1 MVLDRKNSPLKQ
13 PLISEAKSLLRPTFE
28 KFCKAVEEQ
37 KWDEAVAFYDE
48 EAALVETGKKG
59 VHGREAIKQ
68 EFLKFSE
75 VAGKVTF
82 KVAFLIVFR
91 VFERIYTFLVVS
103 TALFSQVLSEHYEMT
118 TDFITLNAEF
128 ELTSEKKGVEKGKAL
143 QIWRKKGDSYQL
155 YHEEFSVA

>member
-75 VAGKVTF
+75 VAGKV
-82 KVAFLIVFR
+82 
-91 VFERIYTFLVVS
+91 
-103 TALFSQVLSEHYEMT
+103 LSEHYEMT